1 MSEMHYRACNLCE
14 AICGIEIE
22 HENGAVLSIKGD
34 KKDSFSRGHICPKAL
49 ALKDIYEDANRLKF
63 PVKRTGDEWQQISW
77 DAAFDEIAAKIK
89 DIQAAHGRNAVA
101 VFQGNPSVHNFGTL
115 LNSGLLL
122 KSLKSQNNYS
132 ATSVD
137 QLPHHFAGWAMFGHP
152 LLIPIPDIDRTDFFL
167 ILGGNPLVSNGS
179 LMTAPDIINRLDS
192 IKNRG
197 GKIVLLDPRK
207 TETARVA
214 SEHHFIKPA
223 TDVYFLLAV
232 INVLF
237 AENLVNL
244 DRLSEFTDG
253 VETLREISKDFSP
266 EHAAKLTGIAASE
279 IKRLAAAFGTAKRA
293 VCYGRMGVSTQ
304 KFGGLCHWLI
314 NSINILTGNFDR
326 AGGAMFTAPAF
337 DPVATSKG
345 GNIHNRWQSRVRE
358 LPEFMGELPVSVLA
372 EEILTEGDGQI
383 KALLTSCGNPVL
395 STPNGEQ
402 LDKALQTLEFMVS
415 IDIYINETTRRADII
430 LPPATGLETSH
441 YDVIFNLFAV
451 RNTARY
457 SEPLFPKA
465 DGAKYDWEIFQ
476 ELAHR
481 LSDSEEPLN
490 LVPPEVKLDLGLQ
503 FGQYQMSLE
512 ELQKHPHGID
522 LGELQSCLPE
532 RLLTEHKRINL
543 APELLIGDI
552 ERLKKETGNI
562 ADDTFPFSL
571 IGRRHLRDDNSWL
584 HNSELL
590 MKGKNRC
597 TVMMNDE
604 DAENLNFENRQMLK
618 VSSSV
623 GAVEI
628 PLEISDKMMRGVV
641 SIPHG
646 YGHGRDGV
654 KLDTARKYAGVSIND
669 LTDEKIIDELTG
681 NAAFSSI
688 KVKLESS
695 SS

>member
-22 HENGAVLSIKGD
+22 HENGEILSIKGD
-34 KKDSFSRGHICPKAL
+34 REDSFSRGHVCPKAL

-63 PVKRTGDEWQQISW
+63 PVKRTENGWQQISW
-77 DAAFDEIAAKIK
+77 NEAFNEITVKIK
-89 DIQAAHGRNAVA
+89 TIQAEHGKNSVA

-122 KSLKSQNNYS
+122 KALKSQNNFS

-152 LLIPIPDIDRTDFFL
+152 LLMPIPDIDRTDYFL
-167 ILGGNPLVSNGS
+167 ILGGNPLASNGS
-179 LMTAPDIINRLDS
+179 LMTAPDIINRLDA
-192 IKNRG
+192 IKKRG
-197 GKIVLLDPRK
+197 GKIVLLDPRR

-214 SEHHFIKPA
+214 SEHHFIKPSS
-223 TDVYFLLAV
+223 DVYFLLAV
-232 INVLF
+232 VNVFF

-244 DRLSEFTDG
+244 DRLAEFTDG
-253 VETLREISKDFSP
+253 IEILRRVSEEFSP
-266 EHAAKLTGIAASE
+266 EYAEQLTGISGAE
-279 IKRLAAAFGTAKRA
+279 IKRIAAEFGTSKTA

-326 AGGAMFTAPAF
+326 AGGAMFTTPAF
-337 DPVATSKG
+337 DPVAASKG
-345 GNIHNRWQSRVRE
+345 ENIYNRWQSRVRK

-383 KALLTSCGNPVL
+383 KALFTSCGNPVL
-395 STPNGEQ
+395 STPNGVKLEEALKK
-402 LDKALQTLEFMVS
+402 LDYMVS
-415 IDIYINETTRRADII
+415 IDIYINETTCRADII

-457 SEPLFPKA
+457 SEPLFPKTV
-465 DGAKYDWEIFQ
+465 GAKYDWEIFQ
-476 ELAHR
+476 ELAYR
-481 LSDSEEPLN
+481 LSGGEEPLK
-490 LVPPEVKLDLGLQ
+490 LVPPEVKLNLGLQ
-503 FGQYQMSLE
+503 FGQYKMPLA
-512 ELQKHPHGID
+512 ELQKHQHGVD
-522 LGELQSCLPE
+522 LGELKSCLPQ
-532 RLLTEHKRINL
+532 RLLTGQKRINL
-543 APELLIGDI
+543 APELLVNDI
-552 ERLKKETGNI
+552 HRLKKEAETLTDG
-562 ADDTFPFSL
+562 AFPFML

-584 HNSELL
+584 HNSEML

-597 TVMMNDE
+597 TVMMNE
-604 DAENLNFENRQMLK
+604 ADAKILDFENSQLLK
-618 VSSSV
+618 VSSRV

-646 YGHGRDGV
+646 YGHARTGV
-654 KLDTARKYAGVSIND
+654 KLDTAQKYPGVSLND
-669 LTDEKIIDELTG
+669 LTDDSIIDELTG
-681 NAAFSSI
+681 NAAFSNVQ
-688 KVKLESS
+688 VKLEKTS
-695 SS
+695 